1 VVLNPPLRHHFDD
14 PVSKATWTWDCFAAE
29 ALPIFW
35 SQDPS
40 NAQLRLLVARLVFAP
55 HYMAVEIL
63 FRRCAEQRTALGPD
77 FGRLRHLLFEWANV
91 RDRIAFVH
99 RAQGAAEAISEEQA
113 GRFSENVDQ
122 WAADRVAAFV
132 EGRSSSTCEAWGDM
146 DAPGR
151 FQEIDEARKHWHY
164 YSLDLRLVGA
174 AHAWLPTPDHALDAD
189 ERLNWLRFWREALGF
204 IIRRAQNSRQSG
216 SHNHPY
222 EDEQWVLDGVA
233 AAVQYMDAE
242 ERPEEMWL
250 PILDL
255 PRQAHRWPEDFLQA
269 FHLHGLHC
277 DPTPPAYAP
286 TVRRMVEYILD
297 RDADRNAESGWPY
310 YEEIWEAVLGIDGF
324 TRPYWEARHRAL
336 VENMRDLFERWA
348 TRTPTYGRHLAS
360 FARWLEGPAA
370 EPIRLP
376 GLLWLNRSLNGD
388 EVQGGFNL
396 ESTKDAVASLLNVVW
411 QHDQERLRRETGSFA
426 AFHSLLRR
434 LANQQNEVALEL
446 LGRIG
451 GLL

>member
-1 VVLNPPLRHHFDD
+1 
-14 PVSKATWTWDCFAAE
+14 
-29 ALPIFW
+29 
-35 SQDPS
+35 
-40 NAQLRLLVARLVFAP
+40 
-55 HYMAVEIL
+55 
-63 FRRCAEQRTALGPD
+63 
-77 FGRLRHLLFEWANV
+77 
-91 RDRIAFVH
+91 
-99 RAQGAAEAISEEQA
+99 
-113 GRFSENVDQ
+113 
-122 WAADRVAAFV
+122 
-132 EGRSSSTCEAWGDM
+132 M

-250 PILDL
+250 PILNL

-360 FARWLEGPAA
+360 FACWLEGPAA